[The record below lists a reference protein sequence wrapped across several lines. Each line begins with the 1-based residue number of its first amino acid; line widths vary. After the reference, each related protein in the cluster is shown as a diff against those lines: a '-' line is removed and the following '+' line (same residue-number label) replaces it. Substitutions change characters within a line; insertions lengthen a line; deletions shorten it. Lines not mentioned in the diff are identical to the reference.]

1 MRIRAA
7 RPTDILL
14 AAVQPSTPAVLGPG
28 SRLDRYEIVRAVAQ
42 GGMGAVW
49 LGRFAGAHGFAKQV
63 AIKTILPEFAADRRF
78 HGMFLDEARIS
89 SRLEHANVAQILDLG
104 EHEGTLYI
112 AFEWVEGSSVEQI
125 CRIAERRGR
134 PVPLPIL
141 LRIVADACAG
151 LHAAHELTD
160 ERGERLQVVHRDVT
174 PDNILVRG
182 DGCVKVIDF
191 GVAKA
196 KDRIAGDTRSGLV
209 KGTPEY
215 MAPEQACGNAVD
227 RRADVWSLGA
237 VLYRALAGGP
247 PFPTRDE
254 LAAFIVAKRD
264 IGPLPPAVPE
274 PVRAIVSEAMQRFP
288 GDRYATAEDL
298 RRALDAAMIAT
309 GAAVS
314 PPEVAAY
321 LKELTPAAVSA
332 SPSEVKTAPLAPSVA
347 GDAPS
352 VAGDAPSAESALPYA
367 STELAKRASD
377 REAEPR
383 PRPAAPSSARVA
395 GAEDGEPIR
404 ASAERAR
411 AARRGAQAGAP
422 WSRLQTALVVAI
434 VLVVLAAVVTWF
446 APAAPSAR

>member
-1 MRIRAA
+1 MRIRVVYDAL
-7 RPTDILL
+7 DILGL
-14 AAVQPSTPAVLGPG
+14 VAQSPTLDADAVGPAVLGPG
-28 SRLDRYEIVRAVAQ
+28 SKLDRYEIVRAVAQ

-49 LGRFAGAHGFAKQV
+49 LGRFAGKHGFAKQV
-63 AIKTILPEFAADRRF
+63 AIKTILPEFAADPRF

-112 AFEWVEGSSVEQI
+112 AFEWVEGCSVEQI
-125 CRIAERRGR
+125 CRSAEVRNK

-160 ERGERLQVVHRDVT
+160 DRGDRLQVVHRDVT

-196 KDRIAGDTRSGLV
+196 RDRIAGDTRSGLV
-209 KGTPEY
+209 KGTPQY

-237 VLYRALAGGP
+237 VLYRALAGQP

-254 LAAFIVAKRD
+254 LAAFIVAKRELE
-264 IGPLPPAVPE
+264 PLPPGVPE
-274 PVRAIVSEAMQRFP
+274 PVRAIVGEAMERFH
-288 GDRYATAEDL
+288 GDRFATAEEL
-298 RRALDAAMIAT
+298 RRAIEAAMLAT
-309 GAAVS
+309 GSSAS

-321 LKELTPAAVSA
+321 LKEIATSA
-332 SPSEVKTAPLAPSVA
+332 GDESPSDAKTAPLEASLA
-347 GDAPS
+347 ADASPF
-352 VAGDAPSAESALPYA
+352 A
-367 STELAKRASD
+367 STELAKRADEHGAEKTQARARPPQSAHVRPGKSRGARA
-377 REAEPR
+377 REAQ
-383 PRPAAPSSARVA
+383 AR
-395 GAEDGEPIR
+395 
-404 ASAERAR
+404 
-411 AARRGAQAGAP
+411 AP
-422 WSRLQTALVVAI
+422 WSRLQTVLVVAI
-434 VLVVLAAVVTWF
+434 VLVVAAAVATWL
-446 APAAPSAR
+446 APAAR